1 MKSAFSSVMGKL
13 WVSDKP
19 EAPVAPAP
27 VTENTTKPAPA
38 PTMTAPVSFS
48 SVAVGTNPEMLEE
61 IDKAVQDANIE
72 GYDYLE
78 LMQSVK
84 DMNLTML
91 SQEQR
96 IAAAFAAVARIT
108 TPEKIMSSIEH
119 YLQIVD
125 STESS
130 FMAAAQEK
138 EEQEVVA
145 REKKI
150 EELGNGIT
158 EKSKLIQELTAEI
171 QAMQVETSQLTGE
184 KLERKNKIDFARST
198 YSATA
203 KSYRDRLLNDKATIQ
218 RSIPGT
224 AKEAVNG

>member
-19 EAPVAPAP
+19 ETPVTTTP
-27 VTENTTKPAPA
+27 VTETTTKPAPA
-38 PTMTAPVSFS
+38 PIMAAPVSFS
-48 SVAVGTNPEMLEE
+48 PVAVGTNPEMLEE

-125 STESS
+125 NTESS

-138 EEQEVVA
+138 EDQEVVA

-171 QAMQVETSQLTGE
+171 QAMQAETSQLTGE

-198 YSATA
+198 YAATA
-203 KSYRDRLLNDKATIQ
+203 KSYRERLLNDKATIQ

-224 AKEAVNG
+224 NKEAVNG

>member
-19 EAPVAPAP
+19 ETPPTQAPTTENVVKPVAVPAVAATLP
-27 VTENTTKPAPA
+27 
-38 PTMTAPVSFS
+38 FS
-48 SVAVGTNPEMLEE
+48 PVAVGINPEMLGE

-78 LMQSVK
+78 LMQSVE

-91 SQEQR
+91 SKEQR

-125 STESS
+125 DTESS

-150 EELGNGIT
+150 EDLGKGIT
-158 EKSKLIQELTAEI
+158 EKSEMIQKLTAEI
-171 QAMQVETSQLTGE
+171 QAMQAETAQLTGE
-184 KLERKNKIDFARST
+184 KMERKNKIDFARST

-203 KSYRDRLLNDKATIQ
+203 KSYRDRLLNDKATIL
-218 RSIPGT
+218 RSIPGAT
-224 AKEAVNG
+224 KEAVNG